1 MNVYRKLRKEKGL
14 TQVELSKILHVNQTT
29 TSKWELD
36 LAIPDPVMLKQLS
49 SFYGVS
55 VDYLLGRTDNPTPDT
70 LPTATV
76 KIPLLGNIAA
86 GQPIEAIEN
95 VEDYVYISEDMSRHG
110 TYFALKVKGNS
121 MEPRIYEGDIAII
134 RHQGSVNSGEI
145 AAVKVTAPKEKRGLK
160 YRKKRRFALNF
171 YCVVKYLTQFDTIL
185 IFGNPAIERGVLLLS
200 FFLFGDILIEPS
212 RCTSAPFCFI

>member
-1 MNVYRKLRKEKGL
+1 M
-14 TQVELSKILHVNQTT
+14 
-29 TSKWELD
+29 
-36 LAIPDPVMLKQLS
+36 
-49 SFYGVS
+49 
-55 VDYLLGRTDNPTPDT
+55 DYLLGRTDNPTPDT

-145 AAVKVTAPKEKRGLK
+145 AAVKVNGDDVTLKKVEFVKDGVKLIGLNPSFTPLFYTTAE
-160 YRKKRRFALNF
+160 
-171 YCVVKYLTQFDTIL
+171 CVQKPLT
-185 IFGNPAIERGVLLLS
+185 VLGKLVEVRS
-200 FFLFGDILIEPS
+200 TF
-212 RCTSAPFCFI
+212 

>member
-1 MNVYRKLRKEKGL
+1 MNIYRRLRKAKGL
-14 TQVELSKILHVNQTT
+14 TQMQLAKILHVNQTT
-29 TSKWELD
+29 VSHWEIEQS
-36 LAIPDPVMLKQLS
+36 IPDPVMLKQLS

-145 AAVKVTAPKEKRGLK
+145 AAVKVNGDDVTLKKVEFVKDGVKLIGLNPSFTPLFYTTAE
-160 YRKKRRFALNF
+160 
-171 YCVVKYLTQFDTIL
+171 CVQKPLT
-185 IFGNPAIERGVLLLS
+185 VLGKLVEVRS
-200 FFLFGDILIEPS
+200 TF
-212 RCTSAPFCFI
+212 

>member
-1 MNVYRKLRKEKGL
+1 MNIYRRLRKSKGL
-14 TQVELSKILHVNQTT
+14 TQMQLAKILHVNQTT
-29 TSKWELD
+29 VSHWEID
-36 LAIPDPVMLKQLS
+36 QSIPDPVMLKQLS

-95 VEDYVYISEDMSRHG
+95 VEDYVYISEDMARRG

-145 AAVKVTAPKEKRGLK
+145 AAVKVNGDDVTLKKVEYVKDGVKLIGLNPSFTPLFYTTAE
-160 YRKKRRFALNF
+160 
-171 YCVVKYLTQFDTIL
+171 CVQKPLT
-185 IFGNPAIERGVLLLS
+185 VLGKLV
-200 FFLFGDILIEPS
+200 EV
-212 RCTSAPFCFI
+212 RSAF

>member
-1 MNVYRKLRKEKGL
+1 MLHEKIRELRKQKGVTQQQLADILCVEK
-14 TQVELSKILHVNQTT
+14 TNI
-29 TSKWELD
+29 SKWE
-36 LAIPDPVMLKQLS
+36 AGVYEPGKAVLS
-49 SFYGVS
+49 KMAEYFNVS

-95 VEDYVYISEDMSRHG
+95 VEDYVYISEDMARRG

-134 RHQGSVNSGEI
+134 RHQSTVNCGEI
-145 AAVKVTAPKEKRGLK
+145 AAVKVNGDDVTLKKVEFVKDGVKLIGLNPSFTPLFYTTAE
-160 YRKKRRFALNF
+160 
-171 YCVVKYLTQFDTIL
+171 CVQKPLSIL
-185 IFGNPAIERGVLLLS
+185 GKLVEIR
-200 FFLFGDILIEPS
+200 
-212 RCTSAPFCFI
+212 SAF

>member
-1 MNVYRKLRKEKGL
+1 MIGKKIRELRKQKGL
-14 TQVELSKILHVNQTT
+14 TQTQLADELNVEFSNV
-29 TSKWELD
+29 SKWELGKN
-36 LAIPDPVMLKQLS
+36 DPSKELIAKMAKL
-49 SFYGVS
+49 FNVS
-55 VDYLLGRTDNPTPDT
+55 IEYLLGITDTPTPDT

-134 RHQGSVNSGEI
+134 RHQSTVNNGEI
-145 AAVKVTAPKEKRGLK
+145 AAVKVNGDDVTLKKVEYVKDGVKLIGLNPSFTPLFYTTAE
-160 YRKKRRFALNF
+160 
-171 YCVVKYLTQFDTIL
+171 CVQKPLTIL
-185 IFGNPAIERGVLLLS
+185 GKLVEVR
-200 FFLFGDILIEPS
+200 
-212 RCTSAPFCFI
+212 SAF

>member
-145 AAVKVTAPKEKRGLK
+145 AAVKVNGDDVTLKKVEFVKDGVKLIGLNPSFTPLFYTTAE
-160 YRKKRRFALNF
+160 
-171 YCVVKYLTQFDTIL
+171 CVQKPLT
-185 IFGNPAIERGVLLLS
+185 VLGKLVEVRSS
-200 FFLFGDILIEPS
+200 F
-212 RCTSAPFCFI
+212 

>member
-1 MNVYRKLRKEKGL
+1 MNIYRRLRKAKGL
-14 TQVELSKILHVNQTT
+14 TQMQLAKILHVNQTT
-29 TSKWELD
+29 VSHWEIEQS
-36 LAIPDPVMLKQLS
+36 IPDPVMLKQLS

-145 AAVKVTAPKEKRGLK
+145 AAVKVNGDDVTLKKVEFVKDGVKLIGLNPSFTPLFYTTAE
-160 YRKKRRFALNF
+160 
-171 YCVVKYLTQFDTIL
+171 CVQKPLSIL
-185 IFGNPAIERGVLLLS
+185 GKLVEIR
-200 FFLFGDILIEPS
+200 
-212 RCTSAPFCFI
+212 SAF

>member
-1 MNVYRKLRKEKGL
+1 MKQKTRIKELRLKHGY
-14 TQVELSKILHVNQTT
+14 TQKQMADYLIVDKSRI
-29 TSKWELD
+29 SKWENDITYPSHD
-36 LAIPDPVMLKQLS
+36 LIEKLANL
-49 SFYGVS
+49 FNVS
-55 VDYLLGRTDNPTPDT
+55 VDYLLGYSENPNRDT

-134 RHQGSVNSGEI
+134 RHQSTVNSGEI
-145 AAVKVTAPKEKRGLK
+145 AAVKV
-160 YRKKRRFALNF
+160 N
-171 YCVVKYLTQFDTIL
+171 
-185 IFGNPAIERGVLLLS
+185 GVHSPVLYDGRVCS
-200 FFLFGDILIEPS
+200 KAVDNS
-212 RCTSAPFCFI
+212 R

>member
-1 MNVYRKLRKEKGL
+1 MNIYRRLRKAKGL
-14 TQVELSKILHVNQTT
+14 TQMQLAKILHVNQTT
-29 TSKWELD
+29 VSHWEIEQS
-36 LAIPDPVMLKQLS
+36 IPDPVMLKQLS

-95 VEDYVYISEDMSRHG
+95 VEDYVYISEDMARHG

-134 RHQGSVNSGEI
+134 RHQAMVNNGEI
-145 AAVKVTAPKEKRGLK
+145 AAVKVNGDDVTLKKVEYVKDGVKLIGLNPSFTPLFYTTAE
-160 YRKKRRFALNF
+160 
-171 YCVVKYLTQFDTIL
+171 CVQKPLSIL
-185 IFGNPAIERGVLLLS
+185 GKLVEIR
-200 FFLFGDILIEPS
+200 
-212 RCTSAPFCFI
+212 SAF

>member
-1 MNVYRKLRKEKGL
+1 MIGKKIRELRKQKGL
-14 TQVELSKILHVNQTT
+14 TQTQLADELNVEFSNV
-29 TSKWELD
+29 SKWELGKN
-36 LAIPDPVMLKQLS
+36 DPSKELIAKMAKL
-49 SFYGVS
+49 FNVS
-55 VDYLLGRTDNPTPDT
+55 IEYLLGISDNPTPDT

-86 GQPIEAIEN
+86 GQPIEAVEN

-145 AAVKVTAPKEKRGLK
+145 AAVKVNGDDVTLKKVEYVKDGVKLIGLNPSFTPLFYTTAE
-160 YRKKRRFALNF
+160 
-171 YCVVKYLTQFDTIL
+171 CVQKPLSIL
-185 IFGNPAIERGVLLLS
+185 GKLVEIRSTF
-200 FFLFGDILIEPS
+200 
-212 RCTSAPFCFI
+212 

>member
-1 MNVYRKLRKEKGL
+1 MNIYKKLRKEKGL
-14 TQVELSKILHVNQTT
+14 TQVELAKILHVNQSTP
-29 TSKWELD
+29 SKWEKD
-36 LAIPDPVMLKQLS
+36 IAIPDPVMLKQLS

-95 VEDYVYISEDMSRHG
+95 VEDYVYISEDMARRG

-145 AAVKVTAPKEKRGLK
+145 AAVKVNGDDVTLKKVEYVKDGVKLIGLNPSFTPLFYTTAE
-160 YRKKRRFALNF
+160 
-171 YCVVKYLTQFDTIL
+171 CVQKPLTIL
-185 IFGNPAIERGVLLLS
+185 GKLVEVR
-200 FFLFGDILIEPS
+200 
-212 RCTSAPFCFI
+212 SAF

>member
-1 MNVYRKLRKEKGL
+1 MNIYKRLRKEKGL
-14 TQVELSKILHVNQTT
+14 TQVELAKILHVNQSTP
-29 TSKWELD
+29 SKWEKNI
-36 LAIPDPVMLKQLS
+36 AIPDPVMLKQLS

-134 RHQGSVNSGEI
+134 RHQGSVNCGEI
-145 AAVKVTAPKEKRGLK
+145 AAVKVNGDDVTLKKVEYVKDGVKLIGLNPSFTPLFYTTAE
-160 YRKKRRFALNF
+160 
-171 YCVVKYLTQFDTIL
+171 CVQKPLTIL
-185 IFGNPAIERGVLLLS
+185 GKLVEVRSTF
-200 FFLFGDILIEPS
+200 
-212 RCTSAPFCFI
+212 

>member
-1 MNVYRKLRKEKGL
+1 MKQKTRIKELRLKHGY
-14 TQVELSKILHVNQTT
+14 TQKQMADYLIVDKSRI
-29 TSKWELD
+29 SKWENDITYPSHD
-36 LAIPDPVMLKQLS
+36 LIEKLANL
-49 SFYGVS
+49 FNVS
-55 VDYLLGRTDNPTPDT
+55 VDYLLGYSENSNRDT

-121 MEPRIYEGDIAII
+121 MEPRIYENDIAII

-145 AAVKVTAPKEKRGLK
+145 AAVKVNGDDVTLKKVEYVKDGVKLIGLNPSFTPLFYTTAE
-160 YRKKRRFALNF
+160 
-171 YCVVKYLTQFDTIL
+171 CVQKPLTIL
-185 IFGNPAIERGVLLLS
+185 GKLVEVR
-200 FFLFGDILIEPS
+200 
-212 RCTSAPFCFI
+212 SAF

>member
-1 MNVYRKLRKEKGL
+1 MNIYRRLRKAKGL
-14 TQVELSKILHVNQTT
+14 TQMQLAKILHVNQTT
-29 TSKWELD
+29 VSHWEIEQS
-36 LAIPDPVMLKQLS
+36 IPDPVMLKQLS

-134 RHQGSVNSGEI
+134 RHQAMVNNGEI
-145 AAVKVTAPKEKRGLK
+145 AAVKVNGDDVTLKKVEYVKDGVKLIGLNPSFTPLFYTTAE
-160 YRKKRRFALNF
+160 
-171 YCVVKYLTQFDTIL
+171 CVQKPLT
-185 IFGNPAIERGVLLLS
+185 VLGKLVEVRSS
-200 FFLFGDILIEPS
+200 F
-212 RCTSAPFCFI
+212 

>member
-145 AAVKVTAPKEKRGLK
+145 AAVKVNGDDVTLKKVEFVKDGVKLIGLNPSFTPLFYTTAE
-160 YRKKRRFALNF
+160 
-171 YCVVKYLTQFDTIL
+171 CVQKPLSIL
-185 IFGNPAIERGVLLLS
+185 GKLVEVRSTF
-200 FFLFGDILIEPS
+200 
-212 RCTSAPFCFI
+212 

>member
-1 MNVYRKLRKEKGL
+1 MNIYKRLRKEKGL
-14 TQVELSKILHVNQTT
+14 TQVELAKILHVNQSTP
-29 TSKWELD
+29 SKWEKNI
-36 LAIPDPVMLKQLS
+36 AIPDPVMLKQLS
-49 SFYGVS
+49 NFYGVS

-86 GQPIEAIEN
+86 GQPIEAVEN
-95 VEDYVYISEDMSRHG
+95 VEDYVYISEDMARHG

-145 AAVKVTAPKEKRGLK
+145 AAVKVNGDDVTLKKVEYVKDGVKLIGLNPSFTPLF
-160 YRKKRRFALNF
+160 YR
-171 YCVVKYLTQFDTIL
+171 
-185 IFGNPAIERGVLLLS
+185 P
-200 FFLFGDILIEPS
+200 PS
-212 RCTSAPFCFI
+212 VCKSL

>member
-1 MNVYRKLRKEKGL
+1 MNIYKRLRKEKGL
-14 TQVELSKILHVNQTT
+14 TQVELAKILHVNQSTP
-29 TSKWELD
+29 SKWEKNI
-36 LAIPDPVMLKQLS
+36 AIPDPVMLKQLS

-134 RHQGSVNSGEI
+134 RHQAMVNNGEI
-145 AAVKVTAPKEKRGLK
+145 AAVKVNGDDVTLKKVEYVKDGVKLIGLNPSFTPLFYTTAE
-160 YRKKRRFALNF
+160 
-171 YCVVKYLTQFDTIL
+171 CVQKPLTIL
-185 IFGNPAIERGVLLLS
+185 GKLVEVRSTF
-200 FFLFGDILIEPS
+200 
-212 RCTSAPFCFI
+212 

>member
-55 VDYLLGRTDNPTPDT
+55 VDYLLGRTDTPTPDT

-95 VEDYVYISEDMSRHG
+95 VEDYVYISEDMARRG

-145 AAVKVTAPKEKRGLK
+145 AAVKVNGDDVTLKKVEYVKDGVKLIGLNPSFTPLFYTTAE
-160 YRKKRRFALNF
+160 
-171 YCVVKYLTQFDTIL
+171 CVQKPLTIL
-185 IFGNPAIERGVLLLS
+185 GKLVEVR
-200 FFLFGDILIEPS
+200 
-212 RCTSAPFCFI
+212 SAF

>member
-1 MNVYRKLRKEKGL
+1 MIGKIIRNLRKQKGL
-14 TQVELSKILHVNQTT
+14 TQTQLADELNVEFSNV
-29 TSKWELD
+29 SKWELGKN
-36 LAIPDPVMLKQLS
+36 DPSKELIAKMAKL
-49 SFYGVS
+49 FNVS
-55 VDYLLGRTDNPTPDT
+55 IEYLLGITDNPTPDT

-134 RHQGSVNSGEI
+134 RHQAMVNNGEI
-145 AAVKVTAPKEKRGLK
+145 AAVKVNGDDVTLKKVEYVKDGVKLIGLNPSFTPLFYTTAE
-160 YRKKRRFALNF
+160 
-171 YCVVKYLTQFDTIL
+171 CVQKPLT
-185 IFGNPAIERGVLLLS
+185 VLGKLVEVRSS
-200 FFLFGDILIEPS
+200 F
-212 RCTSAPFCFI
+212 

>member
-1 MNVYRKLRKEKGL
+1 MIGKKIRELRKQKGL
-14 TQVELSKILHVNQTT
+14 TQTQLADELNVEFSNV
-29 TSKWELD
+29 SKWELGKN
-36 LAIPDPVMLKQLS
+36 DPSKELIAKMAKL
-49 SFYGVS
+49 FNVS
-55 VDYLLGRTDNPTPDT
+55 IEYLLGITDTPTPDT

-134 RHQGSVNSGEI
+134 RHQSTVNCGEI
-145 AAVKVTAPKEKRGLK
+145 AAVKVNGDDVTLKKIEFVKDGVKLIGLNPS
-160 YRKKRRFALNF
+160 FTPLF
-171 YCVVKYLTQFDTIL
+171 YTTTECIQKPLTIL
-185 IFGNPAIERGVLLLS
+185 GKLVEVR
-200 FFLFGDILIEPS
+200 
-212 RCTSAPFCFI
+212 SAF

>member
-1 MNVYRKLRKEKGL
+1 MNIYRRLRKSKGL
-14 TQVELSKILHVNQTT
+14 TQMQLAKILHVNQTT
-29 TSKWELD
+29 VSHWEID
-36 LAIPDPVMLKQLS
+36 QSIPDPVMLKQLS

-55 VDYLLGRTDNPTPDT
+55 VDYLLGRTDTPTPDT

-86 GQPIEAIEN
+86 GQPIEAVEN
-95 VEDYVYISEDMSRHG
+95 VEDYVYISEDMARRG

-145 AAVKVTAPKEKRGLK
+145 AAVKVNGDDVTLKKVEYVKDGVKLIGLNPSFTPLFYTTAE
-160 YRKKRRFALNF
+160 
-171 YCVVKYLTQFDTIL
+171 CVQKPLT
-185 IFGNPAIERGVLLLS
+185 VLGKLVE
-200 FFLFGDILIEPS
+200 I
-212 RCTSAPFCFI
+212 RSAF

>member
-1 MNVYRKLRKEKGL
+1 MQYKNFAKRLKELRKESGL
-14 TQVELSKILHVNQTT
+14 TQQKLADILFVDR
-29 TSKWELD
+29 TSVVKWETAMN
-36 LAIPDPVMLKQLS
+36 LANNEVLRRMCNLFNCS
-49 SFYGVS
+49 M
-55 VDYLLGRTDNPTPDT
+55 DYLLGMTDERTSENPNRDT

-95 VEDYVYISEDMSRHG
+95 VEDYVYISEDMARRG

-145 AAVKVTAPKEKRGLK
+145 AAVKVNGDDVTLKKVEYVKDGVKLIGLNPSFTPLFYTTAECVQKPLSYWESSLK
-160 YRKKRRFALNF
+160 
-171 YCVVKYLTQFDTIL
+171 
-185 IFGNPAIERGVLLLS
+185 
-200 FFLFGDILIEPS
+200 
-212 RCTSAPFCFI
+212 